1 MSLPA
6 EPSLWSIKS
15 IFKDKQLLRPQNKTE
30 FFKGFSPGMVAHT
43 FNPRTRETESGRS
56 LLSLMPAS
64 LKQTNKRILKEKTT
78 LTNKQ
83 QGLERWTS
91 GQITSRKRTQDKSSP
106 LSGLHEVR
114 GGMLTSNLRTQG
126 TETGA
131 LFGLLAIQSR
141 GNDKPDSLQ
150 TFSRGQDGD

>member
-1 MSLPA
+1 
-6 EPSLWSIKS
+6 
-15 IFKDKQLLRPQNKTE
+15 
-30 FFKGFSPGMVAHT
+30 MVAHT